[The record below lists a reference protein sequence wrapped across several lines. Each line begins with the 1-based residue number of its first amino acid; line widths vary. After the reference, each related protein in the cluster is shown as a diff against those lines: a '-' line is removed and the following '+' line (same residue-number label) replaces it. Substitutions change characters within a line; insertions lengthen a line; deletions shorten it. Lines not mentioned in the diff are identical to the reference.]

1 MPTPAQPTRRA
12 VVAGLTTAAGLALA
26 GCSGEE
32 DPSSLG
38 AGDARPVADDPDQ
51 ALAQRVRRDEIALLE
66 LVRSTATKHRPL
78 RARLKP
84 AARSHL
90 DHVGRL
96 TQETSLSLATRKR
109 RVAAN
114 ADGALADVVAAE
126 RRLARTHAASALDA
140 QSGALA
146 RVIASMSAAA
156 AQQAA
161 VLGASG
167 SAGGGSGGSGGSGGG
182 S

>member
-12 VVAGLTTAAGLALA
+12 VVAGLTTAAGLTLA
-26 GCSGEE
+26 GCSG
-32 DPSSLG
+32 DPEPSGPG
-38 AGDARPVADDPDQ
+38 AGEAAPVAVDPDQ

-66 LVRSTATKHRPL
+66 LVRSTATKHRQL
-78 RARLKP
+78 RARLRA

-96 TQETSLSLATRKR
+96 TPATSLSLVTRKR
-109 RVAAN
+109 RVAPN
-114 ADGALADVVAAE
+114 AARALADVVAAE
-126 RRLARTHAASALDA
+126 RQLARTHAASALDA

-156 AQQAA
+156 AQQAS
-161 VLGASG
+161 VLSASG
-167 SAGGGSGGSGGSGGG
+167 SPGGGS
-182 S
+182 